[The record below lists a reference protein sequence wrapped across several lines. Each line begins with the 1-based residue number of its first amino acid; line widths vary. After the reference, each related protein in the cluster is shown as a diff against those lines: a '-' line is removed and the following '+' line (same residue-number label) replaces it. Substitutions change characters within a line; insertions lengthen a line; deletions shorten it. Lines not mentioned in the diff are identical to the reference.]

1 MLYSLLRSGGDL
13 SFLNIVLML
22 VSYAVLILV
31 MLPVHEFAHAA
42 TAHWL
47 GDYTPK
53 AYGRLTLNPK
63 AHLDPWGAIM
73 LVLCGFG
80 YAKPVAVNPYNFR
93 RMKPKGGMAVTALA
107 GPLSN
112 LLMAYAALLVFRIY
126 LLISGGDIL
135 TAGNTVYLD
144 SELTKYLYLIFVDV
158 FAGINIGLAV
168 FNLLPIPPLDG
179 SRIFSV
185 LLPDKW
191 VFALERYSRYITMG
205 IFVLLFTGV
214 LDVPLDFLRHWIGG
228 LLCLLTGLPNL
239 FCS

>member
-1 MLYSLLRSGGDL
+1 MLYSLLKSGGDL
-13 SFLNIVLML
+13 SFLNIVFML

-31 MLPVHEFAHAA
+31 MLPVHEFAHAV
-42 TAHWL
+42 TARWL

-53 AYGRLTLNPK
+53 AYGRLTLNPR
-63 AHLDPWGAIM
+63 AHLDLWGAIM

-93 RMKPKGGMAVTALA
+93 RMKPKSGMAVTALA

-112 LLMAYAALLVFRIY
+112 LLMAYAALLVFRLY
-126 LLISGGDIL
+126 LLISGGDIMPVGS
-135 TAGNTVYLD
+135 AVYLD
-144 SELTKYLYLIFVDV
+144 SELTKYLYLIFVDI

-239 FCS
+239 F

>member
-1 MLYSLLRSGGDL
+1 
-13 SFLNIVLML
+13 
-22 VSYAVLILV
+22 
-31 MLPVHEFAHAA
+31 
-42 TAHWL
+42 
-47 GDYTPK
+47 
-53 AYGRLTLNPK
+53 
-63 AHLDPWGAIM
+63 GAIM

-191 VFALERYSRYITMG
+191 VFALERCSRYITMG

-239 FCS
+239 F

>member
-179 SRIFSV
+179 SRSFSV

-239 FCS
+239 F

>member
-1 MLYSLLRSGGDL
+1 MLYSLLKSGGDL

-31 MLPVHEFAHAA
+31 MLPVHEFAHAV

-107 GPLSN
+107 GPASN
-112 LLMAYAALLVFRIY
+112 LLMALLSLLAFRIY
-126 LLISGGDIL
+126 LLVSGGDIL

-144 SELTKYLYLIFVDV
+144 SELTKYLYLIFVEI

-239 FCS
+239 F

>member
-1 MLYSLLRSGGDL
+1 MLYSLLKSGGDL
-13 SFLNIVLML
+13 SLLNIVLML

-31 MLPVHEFAHAA
+31 MLPVHEFAHAV

-47 GDYTPK
+47 GDYTAK
-53 AYGRLTLNPK
+53 AYGRLTVNPK

-80 YAKPVAVNPYNFR
+80 YARPVPVNPYNFR

-107 GPLSN
+107 GPVSN
-112 LLMAYAALLVFRIY
+112 LLMALVSLLVFRVY
-126 LLISGGDIL
+126 LLISGGDVL
-135 TAGNTVYLD
+135 TAGGVVYLD
-144 SELTKYLYLIFVDV
+144 SELTKYLYLIFVEV

-205 IFVLLFTGV
+205 IFLLLFTGM
-214 LDVPLDFLRHWIGG
+214 LDMPLDFLRHWIGG

-239 FCS
+239 F

>member
-1 MLYSLLRSGGDL
+1 
-13 SFLNIVLML
+13 
-22 VSYAVLILV
+22 

-73 LVLCGFG
+73 LVLFGFG

-239 FCS
+239 F

>member
-135 TAGNTVYLD
+135 TAGNAVYLD

-239 FCS
+239 F